1 MAFFREQE
9 VECPADFVLV
19 CRKVKLLAG
28 HSAVPVPQVGWP
40 KHRAEFPA
48 ARRADW
54 KRRRVDCDFRNLYP
68 ALRSVLACRS
78 VLAEPLAWATV
89 ARLRFA
95 SQPIADWRR
104 AQVIGRAM
112 LRPPVM
118 RQAMAAQQALAFRS
132 D

>member
-1 MAFFREQE
+1 MHQKVRLQ
-9 VECPADFVLV
+9 PA
-19 CRKVKLLAG
+19 RWE
-28 HSAVPVPQVGWP
+28 VPVVPPGSRRR
-40 KHRAEFPA
+40 RAEFPA
-48 ARRADW
+48 APPADW
-54 KRRRVDCDFRNLYP
+54 KRRPVDCDFRNLYP

-78 VLAEPLAWATV
+78 VLAEPLAWATA

>member
-9 VECPADFVLV
+9 VEWPADFVLV
-19 CRKVKLLAG
+19 CRKVKPRAV

-40 KHRAEFPA
+40 KLRADYRA
-48 ARRADW
+48 ARPADW
-54 KRRRVDCDFRNLYP
+54 KRRPVDCDFRNLYP

>member
-19 CRKVKLLAG
+19 CRKVKPRAV

-40 KHRAEFPA
+40 KLRADYRA
-48 ARRADW
+48 ARPADW
-54 KRRRVDCDFRNLYP
+54 KRRRVDCDFRNLYL
-68 ALRSVLACRS
+68 ALRSASACQS
-78 VLAEPLAWATV
+78 VAEPLAWATAV
-89 ARLRFA
+89 RLRFA

-104 AQVIGRAM
+104 AQVIDRAM

-118 RQAMAAQQALAFRS
+118 RLATAAQQALAFRS

>member
-1 MAFFREQE
+1 MEFFREQE

-104 AQVIGRAM
+104 AQ

>member
-1 MAFFREQE
+1 MCQ
-9 VECPADFVLV
+9 
-19 CRKVKLLAG
+19 KVKVQ
-28 HSAVPVPQVGWP
+28 AVRWVAPVVQLGSREL
-40 KHRAEFPA
+40 RAEFPA
-48 ARRADW
+48 ARPADW
-54 KRRRVDCDFRNLYP
+54 KRRPVDCDFRNLYP

-78 VLAEPLAWATV
+78 VLAEPLAWAT
-89 ARLRFA
+89 AAQLRFA

-112 LRPPVM
+112 QRPPVM

>member
-1 MAFFREQE
+1 MAFVREQE

-28 HSAVPVPQVGWP
+28 HSAVPVPQVGSP
-40 KHRAEFPA
+40 KHRAESPA

-68 ALRSVLACRS
+68 ALRSASASRS
-78 VLAEPLAWATV
+78 VAGPLAWRRAATHP
-89 ARLRFA
+89 FA
-95 SQPIADWRR
+95 SRAIADWC
-104 AQVIGRAM
+104 QQRAM
-112 LRPPVM
+112 AKPRVTHQGIAVEQPPG
-118 RQAMAAQQALAFRS
+118 FRL